1 MLHFLVTD
9 VIENV
14 SNSFFIYVI
23 LSLYFGMLVTLAS
36 IFVIVFQFEPAY
48 GLHHTTYG

>member
-1 MLHFLVTD
+1 MLHSHVTG

-14 SNSFFIYVI
+14 SNSFFICVI
-23 LSLYFGMLVTLAS
+23 LSLYFGMLVMLAS
-36 IFVIVFQFEPAY
+36 VFVIVFQFEAAY